1 MTKARHDGRRKT
13 SALGKARAGRSAF
26 VMKPEYLAEI
36 ERFRL
41 MDDTFMSKCLEND
54 FLCSN
59 AAEMYFD
66 ILKRQVSQF
75 KNSEEG
81 RHYMC
86 EAMERIAERREA
98 IGEARGERKTM
109 IATAKKLLAN
119 GKLMLKEIAECTG
132 LSLAQVKKLRP
143 SVT

>member
-1 MTKARHDGRRKT
+1 MTKARHDGSWKA
-13 SALGKARAGRSAF
+13 SALGKARAGRSAY

-86 EAMERIAERREA
+86 EAMERIRSEGKSE
-98 IGEARGERKTM
+98 GERKGKRETM
-109 IATAKKLLAN
+109 LTTAKR
-119 GKLMLKEIAECTG
+119 MLKDGILALKDIA
-132 LSLAQVKKLRP
+132 R
-143 SVT
+143 

>member
-1 MTKARHDGRRKT
+1 
-13 SALGKARAGRSAF
+13 
-26 VMKPEYLAEI
+26 MKPEYLAEI

-41 MDDTFMSKCLEND
+41 MDDTFMSKCLENAPE

-66 ILKRQVSQF
+66 LLKRRVSEF
-75 KNSEEG
+75 KDSEEG

-86 EAMERIAERREA
+86 EAMERIEMRSKRE
-98 IGEARGERKTM
+98 TM
-109 IATAKKLLAN
+109 IATAKRLLAN

-132 LSLAQVKKLRP
+132 LSLAQVKELQP
-143 SVT
+143 TVA

>member
-36 ERFRL
+36 EHFRL

-86 EAMERIAERREA
+86 EAMERIKAEGKVE
-98 IGEARGERKTM
+98 GERKTM
-109 IATAKKLLAN
+109 IAMAKR
-119 GKLMLKEIAECTG
+119 MLKDGILTLKDVARYTG

>member
-1 MTKARHDGRRKT
+1 MQSVHDGRWKT

-98 IGEARGERKTM
+98 IGEARGERETM
-109 IATAKKLLAN
+109 FATAKRLLAN

>member
-1 MTKARHDGRRKT
+1 MN
-13 SALGKARAGRSAF
+13 
-26 VMKPEYLAEI
+26 PEYLAEI
-36 ERFRL
+36 EHFRL

-81 RHYMC
+81 RRYMC
-86 EAMERIAERREA
+86 EAMERIRAE
-98 IGEARGERKTM
+98 
-109 IATAKKLLAN
+109 
-119 GKLMLKEIAECTG
+119 GKLEGKVEGIAEGKRETMLAMAKRMLKDGILALKDIARYTG
-132 LSLAQVKKLRP
+132 LSLAQVKKLQP
-143 SVT
+143 TVA